1 MALMD
6 LCSCDEC
13 KAMCCAIDP
22 DEDGDIDLPGA
33 GPSLDPDQDAEALA
47 ERIAERVF
55 AKVLTRLDAPVTRM
69 HAIAG
74 QFARLHPQQTP
85 EIDLKPLQASLETI
99 IGQLVDVP
107 TKASFDEVRSALAEV
122 KGQVD
127 VIAAQPM
134 PGGPVLNGGG
144 YGVEKRLANQ
154 PNPNHEAPQHDTAAV
169 RAVLDRLQA
178 NGALNSI
185 EAQTAA
191 ASLLIQPMPGRRG

>member
-1 MALMD
+1 
-6 LCSCDEC
+6 
-13 KAMCCAIDP
+13 
-22 DEDGDIDLPGA
+22 
-33 GPSLDPDQDAEALA
+33 
-47 ERIAERVF
+47 
-55 AKVLTRLDAPVTRM
+55 
-69 HAIAG
+69 
-74 QFARLHPQQTP
+74 
-85 EIDLKPLQASLETI
+85 
-99 IGQLVDVP
+99 VP

-144 YGVEKRLANQ
+144 YAVEKRLANQ
-154 PNPNHEAPQHDTAAV
+154 PSHEPQQHDTAAV

-191 ASLLIQPMPGRRG
+191 ASLLIQPMQVRRG

>member
-1 MALMD
+1 
-6 LCSCDEC
+6 
-13 KAMCCAIDP
+13 
-22 DEDGDIDLPGA
+22 
-33 GPSLDPDQDAEALA
+33 
-47 ERIAERVF
+47 
-55 AKVLTRLDAPVTRM
+55 M

-154 PNPNHEAPQHDTAAV
+154 PNHEAPQHDTAAV